1 MTNLYSEL
9 ILEHSRYPSNYGT
22 LADASVSHEELNPLC
37 GDRIRI
43 DLIIANDVVRDIKF
57 SGEGCAIS
65 QAAASML
72 TEAVKGLSVEEAK
85 AFTKDEMLELIG
97 IPLHKNPMRLKC
109 ALLAL
114 KAFKMGL
121 YGVGTVLDDEDL

>member
-1 MTNLYSEL
+1 MNLYSEA
-9 ILEHSRYPSNYGT
+9 ILEHSKYPSNYGT
-22 LADASVSHEELNPLC
+22 LEDASVSHEEHNPLC

-43 DLIIANDVVRDIKF
+43 ELHIEHDTIQAIKF

-72 TEAVKGLSVEEAK
+72 TEAIAGKSLQEAK
-85 AFTKDEMLELIG
+85 SFSKDDLLALIG
-97 IPLHKNPMRLKC
+97 IPLDKNPMRLKC

-121 YGVGTVLDDEDL
+121 YGVGTTLDDEDL

>member
-1 MTNLYSEL
+1 MTNLYSEV
-9 ILEHSRYPSNYGT
+9 ILEHSKYPSNYGT
-22 LADASVSHEELNPLC
+22 LEHASVSHEEHNPLC

-43 DLIIANDVVRDIKF
+43 EMHIQDDIIQAIKF

-65 QAAASML
+65 QASASML
-72 TEAVKGLSVEEAK
+72 TEAIAGKSVEEAK
-85 AFTKDEMLELIG
+85 TFNKDDMLELIG
-97 IPLHKNPMRLKC
+97 IPLDKNPMRLKC

-121 YGVGTVLDDEDL
+121 YGASAVLDDEDL